1 MYMSMF
7 FKRLIFK
14 QKLFKLQAQDHLHLI
29 HTYIKCS
36 ISFFKL
42 LYSHMK
48 DKVKNITNCY
58 HQKNT
63 YLGIFVL
70 KTKFQFLSPAKDQV
84 SF

>member
-1 MYMSMF
+1 MSMF

-48 DKVKNITNCY
+48 NKVENVTNYY

-63 YLGIFVL
+63 YF
-70 KTKFQFLSPAKDQV
+70 
-84 SF
+84 

>member
-1 MYMSMF
+1 MF

-14 QKLFKLQAQDHLHLI
+14 QKLFKLHAQDYLYLI

-48 DKVKNITNCY
+48 NKVENITNYY
-58 HQKNT
+58 HQKNA
-63 YLGIFVL
+63 YLSIFVL

-84 SF
+84 SFS